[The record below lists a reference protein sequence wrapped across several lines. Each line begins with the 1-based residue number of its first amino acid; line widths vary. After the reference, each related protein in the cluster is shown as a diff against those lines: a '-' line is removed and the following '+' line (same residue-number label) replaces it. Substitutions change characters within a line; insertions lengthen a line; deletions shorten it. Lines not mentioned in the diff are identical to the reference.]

1 MSVSGRRGARAV
13 LGLIGIWLVAWCG
26 RVIYLGATRG
36 NSLPAYHDPEGYRE
50 TAELYTHH
58 GWLRYEPTTRTIG
71 LDSKYRG
78 TPIEELYL
86 RSHLAGDV
94 ADFNAGERAI
104 FSVENDQIFGLDP
117 SRHRIGLPFS
127 ESRSWTGALTY
138 RPTQTRIAELRGG
151 GVAIELIGPTKS
163 LRGVENPPEIILRS
177 GGDDGAQ
184 GAGAAVDAARAVRAG
199 RAEKVKLTGRGGAF
213 LGTVNRIGDALLFNH
228 RSQAAG
234 VEVSVSGDEIRQGSH
249 ARIDSGDLVKLRW
262 RLGSRGSQY
271 ALLWSTVLGEA
282 PPISVYRPINGRFRR
297 IPERPDPPLAA
308 DLLAAID
315 TALHRPPTQAPIRDS
330 ERFDLAL
337 TLDSRL
343 QANVQRGL
351 ESYAQGLR
359 GRTEPPFRAAVTVM
373 DATTGE
379 LLALASYPTA
389 EQLGSYGDGDRSRQ
403 RWLRNHNFSRLP
415 IGSVAKV
422 PFAAAILDRAPF
434 LASLRIRGYAAG
446 QFNQLLGIALDP
458 PLEDHSI
465 GGGEDGWI
473 DFDEFIEHSS
483 NKYAATLLTLATGVD
498 GAGTGLL
505 PPSGDPEIP
514 EQLDPEEHFAIDG
527 QIYDRRPG
535 LNLPIVAN
543 RGAADPEL
551 SRLATCGR
559 AITLEHR
566 EFGLSMRRLF
576 GILTT
581 TKHGSR
587 RWPAGDGDDLID
599 TSIWRPVLAQL
610 YGDELPRENTFRG
623 ASPERENLALNL
635 IDDYRREYLSLVL
648 GGGESTW
655 TMPRIASVFSR
666 LVTGHAIEPRL
677 VRRVHPEGS
686 EPATEPAAN
695 PKSVANPKPAALDL
709 RPEIRQRLADAM
721 TLVAG
726 PGGTAGALSPQLRAL
741 DRRLAARGEVLGFF
755 SKTGSPDN
763 VSYVSTSLARALDGL
778 IIRRALTLDTA
789 DRIVYRDSGPVD
801 ADRTEQGRA
810 TRSLQALQENPGD
823 LAILRRYGVGAR
835 SIVQVCD
842 SWNDS
847 RPEDRVQFERRGG
860 RLVRALRRREIE
872 AVGAAYVFT
881 VGAWDAAARRG
892 GGGAELPKVDVVA
905 HQPKRALTV
914 AILIEGQ
921 GKGPTIAVPFAGQ
934 LIQEVL
940 IDALDAGW

>member
-1 MSVSGRRGARAV
+1 MNAPGRRAALAV

-26 RVIYLGATRG
+26 RVVYLGMTRG
-36 NSLPAYHDPEGYRE
+36 TTLPAYHDPEGYRE

-58 GWLRYEPTTRTIG
+58 GWLRYEPTTRTIE
-71 LDSKYRG
+71 LDPKYRG

-117 SRHRIGLPFS
+117 SRHRIALPFS

-138 RPTQTRIAELRGG
+138 RPTKTRIAELRGG
-151 GVAIELIGPTKS
+151 GTAIELVGPTTP
-163 LRGVENPPEIILRS
+163 LRGMENPPEIILRS
-177 GGDDGAQ
+177 GSDDGAK
-184 GAGAAVDAARAVRAG
+184 GNAPGAAHAARAV

-234 VEVSVSGDEIRQGSH
+234 VEVSVSGDEVRQGTH
-249 ARIDSGDLVKLRW
+249 ARLDSGDLLKLRW

-271 ALLWSTVLGEA
+271 ALLWSSVLGEA

-297 IPERPDPPLAA
+297 IPERPDPPFAG
-308 DLLAAID
+308 DVLAAID
-315 TALHRPPTQAPIRDS
+315 TALHRPPGEAPVVGS

-337 TLDSRL
+337 TLDSGL
-343 QANVQRGL
+343 EAEVQRQL
-351 ESYAQGLR
+351 EAYAQGLR
-359 GRTEPPFRAAVTVM
+359 GRTGAPFRAAVTVM
-373 DATTGE
+373 DATNGE

-389 EQLGSYGDGDRSRQ
+389 EQLGSYGDGDRSRE

-415 IGSVAKV
+415 IGSVAKI

-434 LASLRIRGYAAG
+434 LAGLRIRGYAEG
-446 QFNQLLGIALDP
+446 KFTQLLGLALDP
-458 PLEDHSI
+458 PLEDHAI

-473 DFDEFIEHSS
+473 DFDEFIQHSS
-483 NKYAATLLTLATGVD
+483 NKYGATLLTLATGVD
-498 GAGTGLL
+498 EAGPGLL
-505 PPSGDPEIP
+505 PPAGDPDVP
-514 EQLDPEEHFAIDG
+514 DQLDPEERFAIG
-527 QIYDRRPG
+527 GEIYDRRPG

-543 RGAADPEL
+543 RNAKDPEL
-551 SRLATCGR
+551 ARLAACGR
-559 AITLEHR
+559 IITLEHR
-566 EFGLSMRRLF
+566 DFAASLRRLF
-576 GILTT
+576 DVPFT
-581 TKHGSR
+581 TKHSAT

-599 TSIWRPVLAQL
+599 TSIWRPVLTQL
-610 YGDELPRENTFRG
+610 YGDQLPRETTFRG

-666 LVTGHAIEPRL
+666 LVTGKRIEPRL
-677 VRRVHPEGS
+677 VRRVHPEG
-686 EPATEPAAN
+686 EEPAAATAGD
-695 PKSVANPKPAALDL
+695 KSKEKLADLDL
-709 RPEIRQRLADAM
+709 RPETRQRIADAM

-726 PGGTAGALSPQLRAL
+726 PGGTASALSPQLRAL

-763 VSYVSTSLARALDGL
+763 STYVSTSLARALDTL
-778 IIRRALTLDTA
+778 IARRALTLDAA

-801 ADRTEQGRA
+801 ADRTEEGRA
-810 TRSLQALQENPGD
+810 TRSLEALQANPGD
-823 LAILRRYGVGAR
+823 LQVLRRYGVGPR
-835 SIVQVCD
+835 SIIQACD
-842 SWNDS
+842 TWNDS

-881 VGAWDAAARRG
+881 IGAWDAAARRG
-892 GGGAELPKVDVVA
+892 EAEPPRVDVVG
-905 HQPKRALTV
+905 HSPKRALTV
-914 AILIEGQ
+914 AIIIEGQ
-921 GKGPTIAVPFAGQ
+921 GKGPTIAVPFAGK

-940 IDALDAGW
+940 VDALDTGW

>member
-1 MSVSGRRGARAV
+1 MSIPGRRAAWAV
-13 LGLIGIWLVAWCG
+13 LGLVGLWLAAWCA
-26 RVIYLGATRG
+26 RVVYLGVTRG
-36 NSLPAYHDPEGYRE
+36 STLPSYHDPEGYRE

-58 GWLRYEPTTRTIG
+58 GWLRYDPATRTIA
-71 LDSKYRG
+71 LDPKYKG

-127 ESRSWTGALTY
+127 ESRTWTGALTY
-138 RPTQTRIAELRGG
+138 RTTRTRIAELRGG
-151 GVAIELIGPTKS
+151 GAAIELVGPSTA
-163 LRGVENPPEIILRS
+163 LRGMENPPEIVLRS
-177 GGDDGAQ
+177 GGDDGGRGATSGSSSRAAAQ
-184 GAGAAVDAARAVRAG
+184 AV

-213 LGTVNRIGDALLFNH
+213 LGTVSRIGDALLFNH

-234 VEVSVSGDEIRQGSH
+234 VEISVSGDEIRQGTH
-249 ARIDSGDLVKLRW
+249 ARLDSGDLLKLRW
-262 RLGSRGSQY
+262 RLGSHGSQY
-271 ALLWSTVLGEA
+271 ALLWSSVLGQA

-297 IPERPDPPLAA
+297 IPERPDPPLAG
-308 DLLAAID
+308 DVLAAID
-315 TALHRPPTQAPIRDS
+315 TALHRRPKDAPIPGS

-337 TLDSRL
+337 TLDSKIE
-343 QANVQRGL
+343 AEVQRRL
-351 ESYAQGLR
+351 ETYAQGLR

-389 EQLGSYGDGDRSRQ
+389 EQLGSGGDGDRSRE

-434 LASLRIRGYAAG
+434 LADLRIRGYAAG
-446 QFNQLLGIALDP
+446 KFDQLLGIALDP
-458 PLEDHSI
+458 PLEDHGI
-465 GGGEDGWI
+465 GGGDGWI

-483 NKYAATLLTLATGVD
+483 NKYGAMLLTLATGVD
-498 GAGTGLL
+498 PGGAGLL
-505 PPSGDPEIP
+505 PPADDPEVP
-514 EQLDPEEHFAIDG
+514 DRLDPEERFALGG
-527 QIYDRRPG
+527 QEFERRPR

-543 RGAADPEL
+543 RGAKDPEL
-551 SRLATCGR
+551 ARLAACGR
-559 AITLEHR
+559 IITLEHR
-566 EFGLSMRRLF
+566 DFATSLRRLF
-576 GILTT
+576 GVPFT
-581 TKHGSR
+581 TKHAAT
-587 RWPAGDGDDLID
+587 RWPAGEGDDLID

-610 YGDELPRENTFRG
+610 YGEELPRETTFRG

-666 LVTGHAIEPRL
+666 LVTGKKIEPRL
-677 VRRVHPEGS
+677 VRRVRPEGEEAAVDTGQES
-686 EPATEPAAN
+686 DAIRKSLAPFDLAPAT
-695 PKSVANPKPAALDL
+695 
-709 RPEIRQRLADAM
+709 RQRLADAM
-721 TLVAG
+721 TRVAG
-726 PGGTAGALSPQLRAL
+726 PAGTASALAPQLRAL
-741 DRRLAARGEVLGFF
+741 DRRLASRGEVLGFF

-763 VSYVSTSLARALDGL
+763 STYVSTSLARSLDAL
-778 IIRRALTLDTA
+778 IARRALTLDST

-801 ADRTEQGRA
+801 ADRTEEGRA
-810 TRSLQALQENPGD
+810 TRSLDALRANAGD
-823 LAILRRYGVGAR
+823 VAILRRYGVGAR
-835 SIVQVCD
+835 SVIQACD

-847 RPEDRVQFERRGG
+847 KPEDRVQFERRGG

-872 AVGAAYVFT
+872 SVGAAYVFT
-881 VGAWDAAARRG
+881 IGAWDAAARRG
-892 GGGAELPKVDVVA
+892 GGEGALPQVDVVG
-905 HQPKRALTV
+905 HSPKRALTV
-914 AILIEGQ
+914 SILIEGQ
-921 GKGPTIAVPFAGQ
+921 GKGPTIAVPFASR

-940 IDALDAGW
+940 IDALDSGW

>member
-1 MSVSGRRGARAV
+1 MTAPGRRGTRAARAV
-13 LGLIGIWLVAWCG
+13 LALIGFWLVAWCG

-36 NSLPAYHDPEGYRE
+36 TALPAYHDPEGYRE

-58 GWLRYEPTTRTIG
+58 GWLRYEPISRTIE
-71 LDSKYRG
+71 LDPKYKG

-117 SRHRIGLPFS
+117 SRHRIALPFF

-138 RPTQTRIAELRGG
+138 RPTKTRIAELRGG
-151 GVAIELIGPTKS
+151 GAAIELIGPTAP
-163 LRGVENPPEIILRS
+163 LRGMENPPEITLRS
-177 GGDDGAQ
+177 GGDDGARAASDGGP
-184 GAGAAVDAARAVRAG
+184 GAAARAVRA
-199 RAEKVKLTGRGGAF
+199 EKVKLAGRGGAF

-234 VEVSVSGDEIRQGSH
+234 VEISVSGDEIRQGSH
-249 ARIDSGDLVKLRW
+249 ARLDSGDLLKLRW
-262 RLGSRGSQY
+262 RLGNGGSQY
-271 ALLWSTVLGEA
+271 ALLWSSVLDEA
-282 PPISVYRPINGRFRR
+282 PPISIYRPINGRFRR
-297 IPERPDPPLAA
+297 IPERPDPPFASDVLAA
-308 DLLAAID
+308 LD
-315 TALHRPPTQAPIRDS
+315 TALHRPPAEAPAPGS

-337 TLDSRL
+337 TLDSKIE
-343 QANVQRGL
+343 AETQRQL
-351 ESYAQGLR
+351 ETYAQGLR

-373 DATTGE
+373 DATDGE

-434 LASLRIRGYAAG
+434 LADLRIRGYAAG
-446 QFNQLLGIALDP
+446 KSTQLLGIALDP
-458 PLEDHSI
+458 PLEDHAI

-473 DFDEFIEHSS
+473 DFDEFIQHSS
-483 NKYAATLLTLATGVD
+483 NKYGATLLTLATGVD
-498 GAGTGLL
+498 EAQTGLL
-505 PPSGDPEIP
+505 PPVDDPEVP
-514 EQLDPEEHFAIDG
+514 DRLDPEERFALGG
-527 QIYDRRPG
+527 QEYDRRPR
-535 LNLPIVAN
+535 LNLPIVSNQRA
-543 RGAADPEL
+543 RDPEL
-551 SRLATCGR
+551 ARLAACGR
-559 AITLEHR
+559 IITLEHR
-566 EFGLSMRRLF
+566 DFATSLRRLF
-576 GILTT
+576 EVPFT
-581 TKHGSR
+581 TKHSST

-610 YGDELPRENTFRG
+610 YGDQLPRETTFRG

-666 LVTGHAIEPRL
+666 LVTGKKIEPRL
-677 VRRVHPEGS
+677 VREVRPEGEEREAAGTAS
-686 EPATEPAAN
+686 RKSPEKLADLDLAPAT
-695 PKSVANPKPAALDL
+695 
-709 RPEIRQRLADAM
+709 RQRLADAM

-726 PGGTAGALSPQLRAL
+726 PGGTASALAPQLRAL

-763 VSYVSTSLARALDGL
+763 TSYVSTSLARALDAL
-778 IIRRALTLDTA
+778 IARRALSLDAT

-810 TRSLQALQENPGD
+810 TRSLTALQANAD
-823 LAILRRYGVGAR
+823 DMKILRRYGVGPR
-835 SIVQVCD
+835 SVIQACD

-872 AVGAAYVFT
+872 SVGAAYVFT
-881 VGAWDAAARRG
+881 IGVWDAAARRG
-892 GGGAELPKVDVVA
+892 GGGAELAKIDVVS
-905 HQPKRALTV
+905 HPPKRALSV
-914 AILIEGQ
+914 AIVIEGQ
-921 GKGPTIAVPFAGQ
+921 GKGPTIAVPFAAK